1 MPPQE
6 KRINIGITIGIVKN
20 RHNHA
25 IIMDITTTTII
36 IITTT
41 IIITRS
47 CFEARALRF
56 FRFPAEPQRC
66 ELFSFR
72 PPFFE
77 RTCVGAAR
85 FRRFHLWRNSM
96 RHRRRSFPSLDG
108 LELRREP
115 T

>member
-1 MPPQE
+1 
-6 KRINIGITIGIVKN
+6 
-20 RHNHA
+20 
-25 IIMDITTTTII
+25 MDITTTTII
-36 IITTT
+36 ITT
-41 IIITRS
+41 IITTRS

-56 FRFPAEPQRC
+56 PFPAEPQRC
-66 ELFSFR
+66 ELVSFR

-77 RTCVGAAR
+77 RTCIGAAR
-85 FRRFHLWRNSM
+85 FRRFHPWRNSM